1 MPPPGPRYQSHGCS
15 VPLFISHAFIKP
27 AKQTVGPLELCCQPG
42 CCVESCR
49 LSLAPTLGNHRA
61 RLIFGQEWGEQSR
74 SNYTLLDGQHS
85 GQRRL
90 ATSWSASVQRP
101 IIRPTIR
108 PCLPPTRLS
117 TALFVISCRRRTET
131 RLKTGLFVCLI
142 RRAAGFAVASL
153 TIYDACFSS
162 P

>member
-27 AKQTVGPLELCCQPG
+27 AKQTVGLAVLPRVAVQ
-42 CCVESCR
+42 VYR